1 MIYIDIYDIRYQWMG
16 VYVYMSVRQW
26 CFFSWM
32 HIGDFYGVEDPMVFI
47 LQVNNKKV
55 VYLMV
60 YIFHLDAADLL
71 ELF

>member
-1 MIYIDIYDIRYQWMG
+1 
-16 VYVYMSVRQW
+16 
-26 CFFSWM
+26 M

-55 VYLMV
+55 VYYLMV